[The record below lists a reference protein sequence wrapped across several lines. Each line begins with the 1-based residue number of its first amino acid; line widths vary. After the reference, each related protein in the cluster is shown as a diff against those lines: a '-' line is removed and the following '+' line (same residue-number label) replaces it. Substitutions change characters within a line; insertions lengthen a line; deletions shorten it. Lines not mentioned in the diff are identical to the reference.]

1 MRSQRPRR
9 GTQPGLLATNLTFF
23 PLSHVVKAGTAVL
36 TTQNP
41 FLLLSRFCVSS
52 RRGDCGW
59 GLIVKVPPGVLRAS
73 GPKYAVP
80 CGATFVL

>member
-1 MRSQRPRR
+1 MHSQRPRR

-23 PLSHVVKAGTAVL
+23 PLSHVVKAGTEVL
-36 TTQNP
+36 TTQNS
-41 FLLLSRFCVSS
+41 FLLLSGFCISS

-59 GLIVKVPPGVLRAS
+59 GLIVKVPPGFLRAS

-80 CGATFVL
+80 